1 MRIRKL
7 VWSGVLFGALT
18 GIAAAAPKGQDATAD
33 GPETVMATYRVKPA
47 QIDAFLNMMPAYW
60 AALRE
65 RDMVVPAPHVLLR
78 GEEDGK
84 PIVVEVLSW
93 REHGIPDNVPP
104 EIQAYWDKMNAM
116 VEARGGHKGI
126 EFPEMTIVPIK
137 DPPAK

>member
-1 MRIRKL
+1 MKYAKQMAAVFAVGIL
-7 VWSGVLFGALT
+7 SALL
-18 GIAAAAPKGQDATAD
+18 APATFSQDAAD

-47 QIDAFLNMMPAYW
+47 QIDAFLRMMPDYW

-65 RDMVVPAPHVLLR
+65 RDMVIPSPHVLLR
-78 GEEDGK
+78 GEENGK

-93 REHGIPDNVPP
+93 KAHGIPDDVPP

-116 VEARGGHKGI
+116 VEARDGHKGI
-126 EFPEMTIVPIK
+126 EFPEMTIVPMK